1 MTPAARVQAAIE
13 VLDAYLAGRALEQSL
28 SQWARAH
35 RFAGSKDRAALRDL
49 VFDAVRRRASYAWL
63 GGGLSG
69 RGLMLGK
76 HVADS
81 IPLAQVFNGTGYG
94 PAEITDAER
103 AELGSIGNMPLPVSV
118 DMPDW
123 LFQELHREYGD
134 AAITASRALQ
144 SRAPVDLRVNLARS
158 TRDEVR
164 SLLSEDGV
172 FADPLPDVATALRV
186 SDGARKITRSHAY
199 LCGLVELQD
208 AASQLSVL
216 EAPAPTGGRI
226 LDYCAGGGGKALAL
240 AAWSGAAVHVHDAA
254 PARMRDLPARAQR
267 AGVSLPVWDPREPEL
282 FDLVFC
288 DAPCSGSGTWRRTPD
303 AKWRLDAVRL
313 GALHVLQ
320 RTVLSEGARHVKPG
334 GHLVYA
340 TCSLLASENREQIDQ
355 FCAEDPEFA
364 VVQQRQLIPEDPGDG
379 FFFAVL
385 KRA

>member
-13 VLDAYLAGRALEQSL
+13 VLDAYLSGRTLEQCL

-63 GGGLSG
+63 GGGLTG

-76 HVADS
+76 HVADGT
-81 IPLAQVFNGTGYG
+81 PLDQVFNGTGYG
-94 PAEITDAER
+94 PSEITGG
-103 AELGSIGNMPLPVSV
+103 ELKGLGTTA
-118 DMPDW
+118 DMPIHVSLDVPEW
-123 LFQELHREYGD
+123 LFQELRREYGD
-134 AAITASRALQ
+134 TAIAACRALQ
-144 SRAPVDLRVNLARS
+144 SRAPVDLRVNLAR
-158 TRDEVR
+158 TTPEKAR

-172 FADPLPDVATALRV
+172 LAEPLAEVATALRV
-186 SDGARKITRSHAY
+186 SEGARKVARTRAFLNGH
-199 LCGLVELQD
+199 VELQD

-216 EAPAPTGGRI
+216 EAPVPQGGRI

-240 AAWSGAAVHVHDAA
+240 AARSGASVHVHDAA

-267 AGVSLPVWDPREPEL
+267 AGVSLPLWTPEDPEP

-288 DAPCSGSGTWRRTPD
+288 DAPCSGSGTWRRTPE
-303 AKWRLDAVRL
+303 AKWRLDAARL
-313 GALHVLQ
+313 GELHVLQ
-320 RTVLSEGARHVKPG
+320 CSILGEAARSVKPG

-340 TCSLLASENREQIDQ
+340 TCALLASENQDQISR
-355 FCAEDPEFA
+355 FCTDVPGFSL
-364 VVQQRQLIPEDPGDG
+364 VQQRQLMPESPGDG

-385 KRA
+385 KRV